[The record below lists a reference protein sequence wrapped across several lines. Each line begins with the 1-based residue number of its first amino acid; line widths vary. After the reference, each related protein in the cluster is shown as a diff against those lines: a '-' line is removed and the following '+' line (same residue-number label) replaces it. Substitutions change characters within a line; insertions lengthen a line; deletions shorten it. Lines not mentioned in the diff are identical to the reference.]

1 MFSHWCSWSN
11 NKAKYLIKVTV
22 FLFLL
27 TKFEAKD
34 MEKMPLLNTVWMM
47 KICNFMK
54 YRAFG
59 NICPRKHCVEC
70 LISEFPTN
78 VWVFF
83 EIFIT
88 VFYCGNKHLL
98 CLNGC
103 DYLYLL
109 FSSRSYLVLKLYIW
123 NCWYSHPTSRLDH
136 NYKGIINIIKIE
148 LINKSKL
155 GLLKHS
161 YLLSL
166 VVSLHVAY

>member
-1 MFSHWCSWSN
+1 MCLWYIHSWFMKMILTYGKYQYFLLLKYCSRVKFSMFSHWCSWSN

-103 DYLYLL
+103 DLYLL
-109 FSSRSYLVLKLYIW
+109 FSSRSV
-123 NCWYSHPTSRLDH
+123 
-136 NYKGIINIIKIE
+136 
-148 LINKSKL
+148 
-155 GLLKHS
+155 
-161 YLLSL
+161 
-166 VVSLHVAY
+166 